1 MKAKASKLLL
11 VALAA
16 VMLLGCFG
24 CQSETADNSL
34 NYIKENGKLIMG
46 LDDSFPP
53 MGFRDEKNEIV
64 GFDVDIAKEV
74 TSRMGVE
81 LVLQPIDWKAKE
93 MELKNKNVDVLWNGF
108 TITEERKQELT
119 FSEPYMY
126 NEQIIVVKAD
136 SSIASKADL
145 AGKVIALQDGSSA
158 VDALDKDEALKNS
171 LKDTVGFADNVKALM
186 DLANGQVD
194 AVLVDSVVGNYYVSL
209 ESNAGKFKVLD
220 DVLAQEEYGI
230 GMRKGDT
237 ALKNEIDKIIQEMID
252 DGTYKTISEK
262 WFGKDVSIKK

>member
-1 MKAKASKLLL
+1 M
-11 VALAA
+11 
-16 VMLLGCFG
+16 CIR
-24 CQSETADNSL
+24 DR
-34 NYIKENGKLIMG
+34 ENGKLIMG

-126 NEQIIVVKAD
+126 NEQIIVV
-136 SSIASKADL
+136 L
-145 AGKVIALQDGSSA
+145 
-158 VDALDKDEALKNS
+158 S
-171 LKDTVGFADNVKALM
+171 LIHIWTRVW
-186 DLANGQVD
+186 
-194 AVLVDSVVGNYYVSL
+194 
-209 ESNAGKFKVLD
+209 NAGTSPFVAKR
-220 DVLAQEEYGI
+220 
-230 GMRKGDT
+230 M
-237 ALKNEIDKIIQEMID
+237 
-252 DGTYKTISEK
+252 
-262 WFGKDVSIKK
+262 

>member
-24 CQSETADNSL
+24 CQSEAADNSL

-119 FSEPYMY
+119 FSEP
-126 NEQIIVVKAD
+126 
-136 SSIASKADL
+136 
-145 AGKVIALQDGSSA
+145 
-158 VDALDKDEALKNS
+158 
-171 LKDTVGFADNVKALM
+171 
-186 DLANGQVD
+186 
-194 AVLVDSVVGNYYVSL
+194 
-209 ESNAGKFKVLD
+209 
-220 DVLAQEEYGI
+220 
-230 GMRKGDT
+230 
-237 ALKNEIDKIIQEMID
+237 
-252 DGTYKTISEK
+252 
-262 WFGKDVSIKK
+262 